1 MLPDG
6 GYSWVQW
13 AIAVAERSFW
23 AASCAMSLSEPEG
36 GGGVRMNAQDVQ
48 RIGVDE
54 MWRRLV
60 EPCTVRT
67 VVSVDLPWHDELQ
80 TTHKLFVCSRRCC
93 APREHKTTKRDAEKR
108 ASVRRRAAAAISR
121 TRVPGCREEVPPF
134 RSHPPARRETHVPHR
149 CALLAS

>member
-13 AIAVAERSFW
+13 AIAVAERSSW

-80 TTHKLFVCSRRCC
+80 TTHKLFV
-93 APREHKTTKRDAEKR
+93 
-108 ASVRRRAAAAISR
+108 
-121 TRVPGCREEVPPF
+121 
-134 RSHPPARRETHVPHR
+134 
-149 CALLAS
+149 